1 MADIRAMLRN
11 ELAARKSAAST
22 SSSTTAAAPQ
32 SQLSASKKRKHEP
45 ASSEH
50 HTQNSLPIL
59 TAEEGRKR
67 QRSGAYPL
75 SATVD
80 QDADIK
86 DGSAM
91 SGVEETEAGP
101 QSPNMNEG
109 IGSVAQT
116 AAPQPT
122 AADPSALDD
131 EWALFEQE
139 VIAPTKETDTTSH
152 TFTSIH
158 TMKQSNPSAV
168 ISAPAVTA
176 KELARQEAI
185 EAENERRR
193 KEFEKQR
200 EEMLEG
206 EKEDAELFLM
216 EEFDTMERLEER
228 LKVMRERKA
237 ELERRRKEGVEAKM
251 EGIVVTPKE
260 EGEGEEADD
269 ENESEDEDDEDEEEW
284 DEWGFGR

>member
-168 ISAPAVTA
+168 ISAPA
-176 KELARQEAI
+176 
-185 EAENERRR
+185 
-193 KEFEKQR
+193 R